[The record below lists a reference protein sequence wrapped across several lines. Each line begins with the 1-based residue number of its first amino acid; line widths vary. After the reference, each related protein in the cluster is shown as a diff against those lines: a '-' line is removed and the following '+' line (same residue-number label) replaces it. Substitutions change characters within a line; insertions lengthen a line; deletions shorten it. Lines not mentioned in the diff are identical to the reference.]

1 MLAPFAFISLASEG
15 KSGAEPVI
23 IQHIIFSKVL

>member
-1 MLAPFAFISLASEG
+1 MLAPFAFLLPKSEG